1 MPTKSDLIGDFR
13 TALAML
19 SRLPA
24 GGGAVTPRIAWAFP
38 LVGALLG
45 AIGGLAYVLA
55 AALHLPPWLAA
66 FWALAAEIGVAGG
79 LHEDGLA
86 DSADALGA
94 EASPAR
100 RLEIL
105 RDSRIGVFG
114 ALALIL
120 ALGIRASAIAAI
132 AAMGGAGAVLAA
144 MMVAGAS
151 ARAAMIGVPFLLAPA
166 RRDGLGAGL
175 GRLPAGASLVGV
187 GLAGALALT
196 LLGPGRAL
204 GVALIAALALF
215 VVAGLAARRLGG
227 YTGDI
232 YGAVAAVAACCVLSL
247 LAAVG

>member
-38 LVGALLG
+38 PVGALLG
-45 AIGGLAYVLA
+45 AIGGLAYMLA

-66 FWALAAEIGVAGG
+66 FWALAVEIGVAGG

-187 GLAGALALT
+187 GLATALALM

-204 GVALIAALALF
+204 GVAMAASLALAA
-215 VVAGLAARRLGG
+215 VARIAARRLGG